1 MLQKLLITG
10 ASGFVGRQ
18 LVPRLQ
24 EAGVDLVLV
33 GRDPDQLATRFP
45 GVVTCAYDEIADK
58 AAGCDAVLHLAVLN
72 NDAAASA
79 ADFHKVN
86 VDLLEQVVAAA
97 KAAQIAK
104 FVNISTFHAIAG
116 KSSPYAD
123 SKRRALE
130 VLAAERDLSVTN
142 VFLPAVYGDD
152 FAGKLSV
159 LKKVPG
165 VLRSALLTCLSALV
179 PTVHVDR
186 LAAFLARD
194 LDNAPA
200 SVMLANPQDR
210 NPVYRAGKKLV
221 DLLFAVAV
229 IGLLGWLL
237 VIVWAI
243 VRFGSSGPGIF
254 AQDRVGQHGKTF
266 TCYKFRTM
274 KAGTKQAGTHEVT
287 ADAVTGIGAV
297 LRKTKIDE
305 LPQVWNILR
314 GEVSLV
320 GPRPCLPVQRELI
333 TARQERG
340 VLDLVPGITGL
351 AQINGI
357 DMSNPVRL
365 AEMDARY
372 AAQRGLLLDMKIIL
386 GTFLGRGQ
394 GDRVNL
400 AITTEDRRT

>member
-1 MLQKLLITG
+1 MPQKLLITG

-18 LVPRLQ
+18 LAPRLR

-33 GRDPDQLATRFP
+33 GRDPDQLATTFP
-45 GVVTCAYDEIADK
+45 GIDTCAYDEIAVK
-58 AAGCDAVLHLAVLN
+58 AAGCDAVVHLAVLN
-72 NDAAASA
+72 NDATASA
-79 ADFHKVN
+79 ADFHTVN
-86 VDLLEQVVAAA
+86 VDLLEQVMSAA
-97 KAAQIAK
+97 KAAQIRQ
-104 FVNISTFHAIAG
+104 FINITTFHAVAG

-130 VLAAERDLSVTN
+130 VLTAERDLSVTN

-152 FAGKLSV
+152 FAGKLSI

-165 VLRSALLTCLSALV
+165 VLRPALLTCLSALV

-194 LDNAPA
+194 LDSAPP

-210 NPVYRAGKKLV
+210 NPVYWVGKKVV

-229 IGLLGWLL
+229 IVLLGWLL
-237 VIVWAI
+237 VIVWAV

-333 TARQERG
+333 AARQERG
-340 VLDLVPGITGL
+340 VLELVPGITGL

-400 AITTEDRRT
+400 EAAAKDGGA